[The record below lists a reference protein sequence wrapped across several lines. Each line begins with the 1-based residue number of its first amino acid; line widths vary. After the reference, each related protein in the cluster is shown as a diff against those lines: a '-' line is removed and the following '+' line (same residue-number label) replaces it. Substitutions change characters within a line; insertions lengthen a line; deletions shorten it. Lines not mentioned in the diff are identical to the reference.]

1 MTIKRSEEV
10 LFMRDGRP
18 NLKALLSCLSEHEK
32 TINRFNTLK
41 KYYDG
46 VHDILNREKEL
57 ADLANNKLVINHA
70 EYITDFATAY
80 FMGNEIKY
88 NFPNE
93 KNRTD
98 DDSLIQ
104 AFKKANI
111 NQVDIEISRD
121 LSIFGIG
128 LEYIYQN
135 KDGVTKSTNLD
146 PRNAFIVVDDTV
158 EENTLIG
165 VRRIIKR
172 DEENEHIGETVE
184 VKTSNRVYTY
194 DYINS
199 ELTLTAEAD
208 NLFNEVPMIEY
219 WNKPNRKG
227 DFESVIPLI
236 DAYNVLQSDRVND
249 KEQFVDALLVLYG
262 TLAGDTEQEK
272 VETTAALK
280 RMGLLELS
288 EGDKAEYLS
297 KTFHESDVELLRNS
311 IISDIHKISKVPNL
325 TDENF
330 AGNSSGV
337 AMKYKLLGLEQ
348 LTQTKE
354 GYYRIGL
361 KERIK
366 LYSNILNIK
375 QINVDVDNIEITF
388 TRSLPANETEIAEL
402 VMNLKDTVSQET
414 LLSLLPFVN
423 DIQAEIERIKAQKKE
438 NFSIAQD
445 YFQGYD
451 IKDEDMTNEQ

>member
-1 MTIKRSEEV
+1 MTIKRSEDI
-10 LFMRDGRP
+10 LFMEDGSP
-18 NLKALLSCLSEHEK
+18 NLKALTSLLDEHK
-32 TINRFNTLK
+32 RTIKRFDKLK
-41 KYYDG
+41 NYYDG
-46 VHDILNREKEL
+46 MHEILNREKEI
-57 ADLANNKLVINHA
+57 ADLSNNKLIINHA

-80 FMGNEIKY
+80 FMGNELKY
-88 NFPNE
+88 NFPDE
-93 KNRTD
+93 ENRTD
-98 DDSLIQ
+98 DDALIQ

-111 NQVDIEISRD
+111 NQVDTELARD
-121 LSIFGIG
+121 LSIFGVGI
-128 LEYIYQN
+128 EYIYQN

-146 PRNAFIVVDDTV
+146 PRTAFIVVDDTV

-165 VRRIIKR
+165 VRRIVKR
-172 DEENEHIGETVE
+172 DEDNHVIGETIELRTDDKLYV
-184 VKTSNRVYTY
+184 Y

-199 ELTLTAEAD
+199 ELNLILEDD
-208 NLFNEVPMIEY
+208 NLFNSVPMIEY
-219 WNKPNRKG
+219 WNKSNQYG

-236 DAYNVLQSDRVND
+236 DAYNILQSDRVND

-272 VETTAALK
+272 VKTAAALK

-288 EGDKAEYLS
+288 EGDRVEYLS

-330 AGNSSGV
+330 AGNSSGI

-348 LTQTKE
+348 LAQTKE

-375 QINVDVDNIEITF
+375 KINVDVDNIEITF
-388 TRSLPANETEIAEL
+388 TRSLPANETEIASL
-402 VMNLKDTVSQET
+402 VMNLKDIVSQET

-423 DIQAEIERIKAQKKE
+423 DIQAEIERVQAQKKE
-438 NFSIAQD
+438 SISMAQN
-445 YFQGYD
+445 YFTGYD
-451 IKDEDMTNEQ
+451 IQDEGIENE